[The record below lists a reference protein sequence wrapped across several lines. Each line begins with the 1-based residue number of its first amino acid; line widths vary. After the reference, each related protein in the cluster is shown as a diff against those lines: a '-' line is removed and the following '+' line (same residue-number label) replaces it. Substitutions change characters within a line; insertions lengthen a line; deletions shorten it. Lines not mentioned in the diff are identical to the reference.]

1 MPPCVQEVEDRGAG
15 AANVK
20 KAGRGGSEAEF
31 HPGREFTIEGHHMR
45 RQKGFSLVEL
55 LFALLVLTIVITTSL
70 AVFVERTRRLR
81 QASELILVTQAL
93 ANEAEIIRRI
103 YFNSDPITRA
113 PGLDGLD
120 DQFDTDVSILD
131 PLKPFTTKIEV
142 TLIRPGV
149 KKVTMSVRWGNNK
162 ESKLSLLRTD
172 TGGTN
177 LW

>member
-1 MPPCVQEVEDRGAG
+1 MTSRMQKVEDGRTRSPH
-15 AANVK
+15 VK

-31 HPGREFTIEGHHMR
+31 HAGREFTIEGNLMR

-103 YFNSDPITRA
+103 DFMP
-113 PGLDGLD
+113 LDALD
-120 DQFDTDVSILD
+120 DQFDTDLAILE
-131 PLKPFTTKIEV
+131 PLKPYTTNIEV
-142 TLIRPGV
+142 KLLRAGV
-149 KKVTMSVRWGNNK
+149 KSVTMSVRWGSNNR
-162 ESKLSLLRTD
+162 ESKLTLLRTN